1 MTYSWQIKQL
11 VTRTT
16 TSADGVELLD
26 SVVTIH
32 WNRVGLKDDGDTA
45 HINGY
50 TTLDTSNTA
59 SSVFVAFNDLTEE
72 TVIGWLD
79 NEITPTI
86 IEEYNSKIDAK
97 MAKVDEVTRAVPWS

>member
-1 MTYSWQIKQL
+1 MNYSWQIKQL
-11 VTRTT
+11 VTRTS

-45 HINGY
+45 QINGY
-50 TTLDTSNTA
+50 TTLDTSSTA
-59 SSVFVAFNDLTEE
+59 AGDFVAFNDLTEE

-79 NEITPTI
+79 TAITPTL
-86 IEEYNSKIDAK
+86 IEDYNAKIAGK